1 MLMKILT
8 NAQYNAICDIVSDL
22 QKENKKLK
30 RELYYIQKYYMNFKQ
45 PSHANIDFPNSQKG
59 GGHDIGNIDIND
71 ILNN

>member
-1 MLMKILT
+1 MPMKILT

-22 QKENKKLK
+22 QKENRRLK
-30 RELYYIQKYYMNFKQ
+30 NDKAILLNILNPQIFD
-45 PSHANIDFPNSQKG
+45 IDFPNSQKG

>member
-1 MLMKILT
+1 MKILT

-22 QKENKKLK
+22 QKENEDLKKQVHILK
-30 RELYYIQKYYMNFKQ
+30 DILHNTSDFKNFL
-45 PSHANIDFPNSQKG
+45 NLDFPNSQKG